1 MKGYPMATRAIFG
14 RTRSRLYSVAKI
26 MGDVDAI
33 QKGQVGR
40 RIARRLIG
48 KATGRIIG
56 RLFR

>member
-1 MKGYPMATRAIFG
+1 MNMARRAIFSK
-14 RTRSRLYSVAKI
+14 TRGKLYSAAKF

-33 QKGQVGR
+33 EEGQVGR

-48 KATGRIIG
+48 KVTGRVIG

>member
-1 MKGYPMATRAIFG
+1 MNMARRAIFS
-14 RTRSRLYSVAKI
+14 RTRSKLYSAAKF

-33 QKGQVGR
+33 QKGRVGKR
-40 RIARRLIG
+40 LARRLIG

>member
-1 MKGYPMATRAIFG
+1 MGGLNMARRAIFSK
-14 RTRSRLYSVAKI
+14 TRGKLYSAAKL

-33 QKGQVGR
+33 EEGQVGR

-48 KATGRIIG
+48 KFTGRVIG